1 MIDHNTEDR
10 QRWISNETQQYW
22 LRKMRLAADKY
33 AAQKE
38 SPRVSIQEDDRLEL
52 SANNRTRVGIIL
64 GASLML
70 AWVVLL
76 GWFPAVCG

>member
-10 QRWISNETQQYW
+10 QRWIRNETQQYW
-22 LRKMRLAADKY
+22 LRKMRRIADKY

-38 SPRVSIQEDDRLEL
+38 SPRVSIQEDDWLEL
-52 SANNRTRVGIIL
+52 GANNRTRVGIIL

-76 GWFPAVCG
+76 GWFPAACG